1 MDKKKS
7 DISVDVKVRQ
17 LLQIDVSSEKSID
30 DDMIEKL
37 YDNPS
42 VNENLVSLVGN
53 FNLEKDKYS
62 DEVKTKVSNYITT
75 YLYLYMTKQLRK
87 HYDLEPQQLILNYS
101 REYKELLQFIINN
114 FKDGMIYDIF
124 KILIELMKESRSYED
139 TEIHSILKFSQDLLK
154 PKYVKEALI
163 SSNFWKKKDAIEN
176 ERDTFLGQI
185 LTISECSGYNHVNH
199 KTYMVIVNKILRSF
213 LKNKSTKE
221 NLIQWFLTVIKQNEY
236 RTKIVNQLSHRKDN
250 SNNFIMNILGQ
261 LLSFWNNGSKNLTF
275 IQNIDFK
282 YVTSD
287 ELGWKSATKITTICD
302 DDGVSDG
309 SGAGRS
315 SGDEIDDIEIDNTSF
330 LTKCFFMVHRM
341 AHIAYFPLI
350 LKYKNYTKTIN
361 YLKDFIKDELEKEHN
376 IYKQFL
382 ISKMTTKLE
391 SFMLKR
397 ENIHKLLSNSLIYP
411 SINKLYSDT
420 SMLIIHYINTENFKT
435 YSLIPEYMLENC
447 IDVHLYQSYNLKM
460 RNYKIEKTIHMIMYM
475 LEDKKYISNPHLRGK
490 CIELLINSREIGE
503 YSLGF
508 LQEHPNVIVKLL
520 LLYKESEELPDQRI
534 IQNDI
539 LFYLILVLKSNSVC
553 SDLIEMLSEK
563 HKDMFVKFIYS
574 MVSNMNSIFDTICNL
589 LEEIQKARNDLIE
602 HPNNIESLNNA
613 RLISHNKEAIRFH
626 NQLFKRCLTIFELF
640 SLKEKTKNI
649 LLYPENISKI
659 ALTLNYYIKSLMKP
673 YEADSEYSFNINIE
687 PTLFNRDPILKQL
700 LKVILILEKE
710 EDFIEAMVQENTF
723 YNNTFYRET
732 LNLLSYKKMI
742 SWNLMGKVFVFLD
755 KVNSKKEDLL
765 DDGLPDDIEVP
776 DEFCCEIMKVP
787 LKNPVQLPVSKQIV
801 EKSYIL
807 NHLLS
812 NEINPYT
819 RTELTKDMLEEY
831 NSKEEVKATIRELMD
846 NFRDWK
852 ESILKSD

>member
-7 DISVDVKVRQ
+7 VDIKVRQ

-42 VNENLVSLVGN
+42 VNENLVSLIGN

-101 REYKELLQFIINN
+101 REYKELLQFVINN
-114 FKDGMIYDIF
+114 FQDGMIYDIF
-124 KILIELMKESRSYED
+124 KILIELMKEHSSYTN
-139 TEIHSILKFSQDLLK
+139 TEIHSIFKFSQDLLK
-154 PKYVKEALI
+154 PSHIKEALI
-163 SSNFWKKKDAIEN
+163 SSIFWEKKDAIEN

-185 LTISECSGYNHVNH
+185 LTISECDGFNHVKH
-199 KTYMVIVNKILRSF
+199 KNYMVIVNKILCSF
-213 LKNKSTKE
+213 LKDKRTKE
-221 NLIQWFLTVIKQNEY
+221 HLIQWFLTVIKQNEH
-236 RTKIVNQLSHRKDN
+236 RTKIANQLLHRKN
-250 SNNFIMNILGQ
+250 TSNNFIMNILGQ
-261 LLSFWNNGSKNLTF
+261 LLSFWNKGSKNLTF

-287 ELGWKSATKITTICD
+287 ELGWKSATKITTIRED
-302 DDGVSDG
+302 DDDFDG
-309 SGAGRS
+309 SGAGADR

-350 LKYKNYTKTIN
+350 LKYKNYTKTIK

-382 ISKMTTKLE
+382 ISKMTTHLQ
-391 SFMLKR
+391 SFMLKK
-397 ENIHKLLSNSLIYP
+397 ETLHKLLSNSLIYP

-420 SMLIIHYINTENFKT
+420 SMLIIHYINTKNFKT
-435 YSLIPEYMLENC
+435 YSLIPEYMLGNC

-460 RNYKIEKTIHMIMYM
+460 HHYKIEKTIHMIMYM
-475 LEDKKYISNPHLRGK
+475 LEDKKYISNPYIRGK
-490 CIELLINSREIGE
+490 CIELLINSKETGE

-520 LLYKESEELPDQRI
+520 LLYKESEGLPDKRI

-539 LFYLILVLKSNSVC
+539 IFYLILVLKSNSGC
-553 SDLIEMLSEK
+553 SYLIEVLSEK
-563 HKDMFVKFIYS
+563 YKDEFVKFIYS
-574 MVSNMNSIFDTICNL
+574 MVSNMNSIFDMICSL
-589 LEEIQKARNDLIE
+589 LEEIQKARKDLIE
-602 HPNNIESLNNA
+602 HPNNIESINNA
-613 RLISHNKEAIRFH
+613 RIISQNKEGIRFF
-626 NQLFKRCLTIFELF
+626 NQLFTRCLTIFELF
-640 SLKEKTKNI
+640 SLKKKTKNI

-659 ALTLNYYIKSLMKP
+659 VLTLNYYIKSLMKP

-687 PTLFNRDPILKQL
+687 PTLFNRDPVLKKL
-700 LKVILILEKE
+700 LKVILILEKD